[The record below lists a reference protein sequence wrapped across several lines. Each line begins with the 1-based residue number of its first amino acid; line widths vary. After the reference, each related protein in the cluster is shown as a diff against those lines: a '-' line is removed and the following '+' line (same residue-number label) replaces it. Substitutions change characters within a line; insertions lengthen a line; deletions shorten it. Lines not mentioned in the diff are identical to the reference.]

1 MRSFIAV
8 DLDMK
13 TRDEIEKL
21 QNHLI
26 KKYHFNSRFKPIKKD
41 NLHLTIKFL
50 GDVNDLFI
58 KKLID
63 GLSTIRFSPFKITFN
78 GVGVFP
84 NPLRSRIIWL
94 GLDGQ
99 SSKQLN
105 DIYTNVN
112 DVLENIDSKYA
123 GSTGNCERFVPHLT
137 IFRING
143 HSNLS
148 HISFSTGN
156 FIFEDYI
163 CRVSLKKSTLMR
175 DGPIYSDIFYVDAY

>member
-13 TRDEIEKL
+13 TKDEIEKL
-21 QNHLI
+21 QNHFI
-26 KKYHFNSRFKPIKKD
+26 KKYHFNSRFKPIKKN

-50 GDVNDLFI
+50 GDVDDLFI
-58 KKLID
+58 KKLIY
-63 GLSTIRFSPFKITFN
+63 GLSKIRFSPFKITFN

-94 GLDGQ
+94 GLDDQ
-99 SSKQLN
+99 SSKHLN

-112 DVLENIDSKYA
+112 DVLQTIDSKYA
-123 GSTGNCERFVPHLT
+123 GVIGNCERFIPHLT

-143 HSNLS
+143 YFNLS
-148 HISFSTGN
+148 HISFSKEN
-156 FIFEDYI
+156 FVFEDYI
-163 CRVSLKKSTLMR
+163 GRVSLKKSTLVP

>member
-13 TRDEIEKL
+13 TKDEIEKF

-26 KKYHFNSRFKPIKKD
+26 RKYHFNSRFKPIKKN

-63 GLSTIRFSPFKITFN
+63 GMSTIRFSPFKITFD

-84 NPLRSRIIWL
+84 SQSNSRIIWL
-94 GLDGQ
+94 GLDDPG
-99 SSKQLN
+99 SKELN
-105 DIYTNVN
+105 KIYTSVN
-112 DVLENIDSKYA
+112 DVLQTIDSKP
-123 GSTGNCERFVPHLT
+123 SVVMGNCEIFVPHLT

-143 HSNLS
+143 RLNLS
-148 HISFSTGN
+148 HIPFSTDN

-163 CRVSLKKSTLMR
+163 GRVSLKKSTLMP